1 MTTFQ
6 HKSKILAIAIAV
18 IGLSLSSTA
27 TAAGPTYT
35 NFTTQPFAETN
46 ESCTGETVDVS
57 GVIRHH
63 VVFVEDA
70 TGGFHSNGIFTT
82 IAKGISSSGTR
93 YVLNFTDRLSQY
105 FGPGE
110 LDEEGVPLGPP
121 VIATDTFS
129 FRLISN
135 DGSPNLIMRATFH
148 ITINANGEVAALE
161 KLRPLRMTSRST
173 VARCSS

>member
-6 HKSKILAIAIAV
+6 HKSKILAIAIAA
-18 IGLSLSSTA
+18 IGLGLSSTA

-121 VIATDTFS
+121 VIATATFS

-135 DGSPNLIMRATFH
+135 DGSPNLIMRAKFH
-148 ITINANGEVAALE
+148 ITINANGEVAAFADDFQIDC
-161 KLRPLRMTSRST
+161 R
-173 VARCSS
+173 